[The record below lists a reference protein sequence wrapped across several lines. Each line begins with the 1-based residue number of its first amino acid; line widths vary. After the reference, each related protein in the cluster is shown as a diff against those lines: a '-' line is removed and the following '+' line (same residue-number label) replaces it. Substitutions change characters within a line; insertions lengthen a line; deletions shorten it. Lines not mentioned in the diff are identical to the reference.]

1 MQLYT
6 LNQWLVLFY
15 IYCFIGWIWESC
27 FVSLKSRKWINRG
40 FLKGPFLPIYGSG
53 AIVVLFSTLTVKN
66 NLILVF
72 IIGMIAATIL
82 EYITGIMMERLF
94 HVRYWDYSE
103 KPFNINGH
111 ICLSSTLAWGFFSIL
126 LVRFVNPPIGNLI
139 RYIPGE
145 ILEIGSYII
154 TIFITIDAVQSFNEA
169 MDLKNILI
177 KFTERNESINNIK
190 KRLEIVEA
198 FVNEDVKS
206 IQEKLI
212 KKVAI
217 KQEKASLKKNTRKQA
232 IEVIIR
238 KNLELKEEA
247 MKGFVEK
254 VSRYVDKF
262 DELSSRVIDE
272 PSKLKGEFLEH
283 LSRLKSHESKINNT
297 ENKVYINS
305 INILRRNPNARAK
318 KYEEAMREVKDLD
331 KEVNGKE

>member
-1 MQLYT
+1 MNIYT
-6 LNQWLVLFY
+6 LHQWLLLFY
-15 IYCFIGWIWESC
+15 LYCFIGWIWESC
-27 FVSLKSRKWINRG
+27 YVSLKKHKWINRG
-40 FLKGPFLPIYGSG
+40 FLKGPLLPIYGSG
-53 AIVVLFSTLTVKN
+53 AIVVLISTLTVEN
-66 NLILVF
+66 NLLLVF
-72 IIGMIAATIL
+72 VIGVISATIL
-82 EYITGIMMERLF
+82 EYITGVAMEKLF
-94 HVRYWDYSE
+94 HVRYWDYSKE
-103 KPFNINGH
+103 PFNINGH
-111 ICLSSTLAWGFFSIL
+111 ICLISSLAWGVFSVL
-126 LVRFVNPPIGNLI
+126 LVRFVNPNIARLVI
-139 RYIPGE
+139 IIPNGISE
-145 ILEIGSYII
+145 VISYII
-154 TIFITIDAVQSFNEA
+154 TVFITIDAVQSFNEA

-177 KFTERNESINNIK
+177 KFTERNDAITNIK
-190 KRLEIVEA
+190 KRVEIVEA

-217 KQEKASLKKNTRKQA
+217 NQEKVELKNNKRKKA

-262 DELSSRVIDE
+262 DELSLKAIDE
-272 PSKLKGEFLEH
+272 PSKLKSEFLEY
-283 LSRLKSHESKINNT
+283 LSKLKSHELKINNT

-331 KEVNGKE
+331 KYIKDK

>member
-1 MQLYT
+1 MHIYT
-6 LNQWLVLFY
+6 LHKWLLLFY
-15 IYCFIGWIWESC
+15 LYCFIGWIWESC
-27 FVSLKSRKWINRG
+27 YVSLKKHKWINRG
-40 FLKGPFLPIYGSG
+40 FLKRPLLPIYGSG
-53 AIVVLFSTLTVKN
+53 AIVVLISTLTVEN

-72 IIGMIAATIL
+72 FIGVISATIL
-82 EYITGIMMERLF
+82 EYITGVAMEKLF
-94 HVRYWDYSE
+94 HVRYWDYSKE
-103 KPFNINGH
+103 PFNINGH
-111 ICLSSTLAWGFFSIL
+111 ICLISSLAWGVFSVL
-126 LVRFVNPPIGNLI
+126 LVRFVNPNIARLVI
-139 RYIPGE
+139 IIPNGISE
-145 ILEIGSYII
+145 VISYII
-154 TIFITIDAVQSFNEA
+154 TVFITIDAVQSFNEA

-177 KFTERNESINNIK
+177 KFTERNDAITNIK
-190 KRLEIVEA
+190 KRVEIVEA

-217 KQEKASLKKNTRKQA
+217 NQEKVELKNNKRKKA

-254 VSRYVDKF
+254 VSRYLDKF
-262 DELSSRVIDE
+262 DELSSKAIDE
-272 PSKLKGEFLEH
+272 PSKLKAEFLEY
-283 LSRLKSHESKINNT
+283 LSKLKSHELKINNT

-331 KEVNGKE
+331 KYIKDK

>member
-1 MQLYT
+1 MHIYT
-6 LNQWLVLFY
+6 LHKWLLLFY
-15 IYCFIGWIWESC
+15 LYCFIGWIWESC
-27 FVSLKSRKWINRG
+27 YVSLKKHKWINRG
-40 FLKGPFLPIYGSG
+40 FLKGPLLPIYGSG
-53 AIVVLFSTLTVKN
+53 AIVVLISTLTVEN
-66 NLILVF
+66 NILLVF
-72 IIGMIAATIL
+72 VIGVISATIL
-82 EYITGIMMERLF
+82 EYITGVAMEKLF
-94 HVRYWDYSE
+94 HVRYWDYSKE
-103 KPFNINGH
+103 PFNINGH
-111 ICLSSTLAWGFFSIL
+111 ICLISSLAWGVFSVL
-126 LVRFVNPPIGNLI
+126 LVRFVNPNIARLVI
-139 RYIPGE
+139 IIPNGISE
-145 ILEIGSYII
+145 VISYII
-154 TIFITIDAVQSFNEA
+154 TVFITIDAVQSFNEA

-177 KFTERNESINNIK
+177 KFTERNDAITNIK
-190 KRLEIVEA
+190 KRVEIVEA

-217 KQEKASLKKNTRKQA
+217 KQEKALLKKNTRKQA

-262 DELSSRVIDE
+262 DELSSKAIDE
-272 PSKLKGEFLEH
+272 PSKLRSEFLEY
-283 LSRLKSHESKINNT
+283 LSKLKSHELKINNI

-331 KEVNGKE
+331 KEANGNE

>member
-1 MQLYT
+1 MHIYT
-6 LNQWLVLFY
+6 LHKWLLLFY
-15 IYCFIGWIWESC
+15 LYCFIGWIWESC
-27 FVSLKSRKWINRG
+27 YVSLKKHKWINRG
-40 FLKGPFLPIYGSG
+40 FLKRPLLPIYGSG
-53 AIVVLFSTLTVKN
+53 AIVVLISTLTVEN
-66 NLILVF
+66 NLLLVF
-72 IIGMIAATIL
+72 VIGMISATIL
-82 EYITGIMMERLF
+82 EYITGVAMEKLF
-94 HVRYWDYSE
+94 HVRYWDYSKE
-103 KPFNINGH
+103 PFNINGH
-111 ICLSSTLAWGFFSIL
+111 ICLISSLAWGVFSVL
-126 LVRFVNPPIGNLI
+126 LVRFVNPNIARLVI
-139 RYIPGE
+139 IIPNGISE
-145 ILEIGSYII
+145 VISYII
-154 TIFITIDAVQSFNEA
+154 TVFITIDAVQSFNEA

-331 KEVNGKE
+331 KYIKDK

>member
-1 MQLYT
+1 MNIYT
-6 LNQWLVLFY
+6 LHQWFLLFY
-15 IYCFIGWIWESC
+15 LYCFIGWIWESC
-27 FVSLKSRKWINRG
+27 YVSLKKHEWVNRG
-40 FLKGPFLPIYGSG
+40 FLKGPLLPIYGSG
-53 AIVVLFSTLTVKN
+53 AIVVLISTLTVEN
-66 NLILVF
+66 NLLLVF
-72 IIGMIAATIL
+72 VIGMISATIL
-82 EYITGIMMERLF
+82 EYITGIAMEKLF
-94 HVRYWDYSE
+94 HVRYWDYSKE
-103 KPFNINGH
+103 PFNINGH
-111 ICLSSTLAWGFFSIL
+111 ICLISSLAWGVFSVL
-126 LVRFVNPPIGNLI
+126 LVRFVNPNIASLVI
-139 RYIPGE
+139 IIPNGISE
-145 ILEIGSYII
+145 VISYII
-154 TIFITIDAVQSFNEA
+154 TVFITIDAVQSFNEA

-177 KFTERNESINNIK
+177 KFTERNDAITNIK
-190 KRLEIVEA
+190 KRVEIVEA

-217 KQEKASLKKNTRKQA
+217 KQEKALLKKNTRKQA

-262 DELSSRVIDE
+262 DELSSKAIDE
-272 PSKLKGEFLEH
+272 PSKLKSEFLEY
-283 LSRLKSHESKINNT
+283 LLKLKSHELKINNT

-331 KEVNGKE
+331 KYIKDK

>member
-1 MQLYT
+1 MHIYT
-6 LNQWLVLFY
+6 LHKWLLLFY
-15 IYCFIGWIWESC
+15 LYCFIGWIWESC
-27 FVSLKSRKWINRG
+27 YVSLKKHKWINRG
-40 FLKGPFLPIYGSG
+40 FLKGPLLPIYGSG
-53 AIVVLFSTLTVKN
+53 AIVVLISTLTVEN

-72 IIGMIAATIL
+72 FIGVISATIL
-82 EYITGIMMERLF
+82 EYITGVAMEKLF
-94 HVRYWDYSE
+94 HVRYWDYSKE
-103 KPFNINGH
+103 PFNINGH
-111 ICLSSTLAWGFFSIL
+111 ICLISSLAWGVFSVL
-126 LVRFVNPPIGNLI
+126 LVRFVNPNIARLVI
-139 RYIPGE
+139 IIPNGISE
-145 ILEIGSYII
+145 VISYII
-154 TIFITIDAVQSFNEA
+154 TVFITIDAVQSFNEA

-177 KFTERNESINNIK
+177 KFTERNDAITNIK
-190 KRLEIVEA
+190 KRVEIVEA

-217 KQEKASLKKNTRKQA
+217 NQEKVELKNNKRKKA

-254 VSRYVDKF
+254 VSRYLDKF
-262 DELSSRVIDE
+262 DELSSKAIDE
-272 PSKLKGEFLEH
+272 PSKLKAEFLEY
-283 LSRLKSHESKINNT
+283 LSKLKSHELKINNT

-331 KEVNGKE
+331 KYIKDK